1 MASPALKHDDFD
13 DVPAAVPQAL
23 KPTLLV
29 VDDEEG
35 PRQSLRVVFK
45 DEYNVLLA
53 SDGRAAIEL
62 ARKSSVDVAV
72 LDIRMGG
79 MSGIEL
85 LGKLKEVDPCIEV
98 VMMTAFETADTI
110 RQALRLSACDYLNK
124 PFDLNTMRDAV
135 AKAMKRRSLSA
146 EVRNNA
152 EKLNALQAELHQQK
166 MEGEMVRT
174 RGEIYASIIH
184 DINSPLTVI
193 SGLIQLINQRVS
205 DDTEQIVGAELDEI
219 KDRLKRITRQVT
231 ACIEI
236 SRRYLSILRKSES
249 EENRVSVNA
258 VLDDLGELLRAHPN
272 VKQNKL
278 TITRLTNDVE
288 VATHRTDLIQI
299 LLNLTNNA
307 LKCTETP
314 HQVEVEGQ
322 VLDESL
328 RAEAFESGPNQRFV
342 NAERFHNAAPL
353 LALSIKDTGPGIPEE
368 IMSKLFQP
376 YFTTQAKSGGTG
388 LGLCIVHRL
397 VREAKGGVQ
406 VRSTPGKGTVF
417 TVYLPAQPNDS
428 TQSPSRAS

>member
-1 MASPALKHDDFD
+1 MVSVAFNDDD
-13 DVPAAVPQAL
+13 AGKIVPLPHAL

-53 SDGRAAIEL
+53 SDGRAAIEV
-62 ARKSSVDVAV
+62 ARRSPIDVAV

-124 PFDLNTMRDAV
+124 PFDLNSMRDAV
-135 AKAMKRRSLSA
+135 SKAMKRRSLSA
-146 EVRNNA
+146 EVKNNA
-152 EKLNALQAELHQQK
+152 EKLGALKTELEEQK
-166 MEGEMVRT
+166 LEEEMART

-193 SGLIQLINQRVS
+193 SGLIQMINQGVG
-205 DDTEQIVGAELDEI
+205 DDTDALAGAELDQL

-236 SRRYLSILRKSES
+236 SRRYLSFLRNNASENSSVRVNEIL
-249 EENRVSVNA
+249 N
-258 VLDDLGELLRAHPN
+258 DLRELLRAHPHVRN
-272 VKQNKL
+272 NRL
-278 TITRLTNDVE
+278 TITPLAQDVALNTNG
-288 VATHRTDLIQI
+288 TDLIQI

-307 LKCTETP
+307 LKCTSAP
-314 HQVEVEGQ
+314 HAVEIAGEI
-322 VLDESL
+322 LNAPLNLSRFPD
-328 RAEAFESGPNQRFV
+328 GPSQRFI
-342 NAERFHNAAPL
+342 NGAGFNNAAPL
-353 LALSIKDTGPGIPEE
+353 LALSVKDDGTGIPTDV
-368 IMSKLFQP
+368 MPKLFQP
-376 YFTTQAKSGGTG
+376 YFTTQPDSGGTG

-397 VREAKGGVQ
+397 LKGARGGLRVQ
-406 VRSTPGKGTVF
+406 SHAGKGTVF
-417 TVYLPAQPNDS
+417 TVYLPARPEALS
-428 TQSPSRAS
+428 SKPSA

>member
-1 MASPALKHDDFD
+1 MASVAFNDDNAANV
-13 DVPAAVPQAL
+13 VPIPHAL

-53 SDGRAAIEL
+53 SDGRAAIEV
-62 ARKSSVDVAV
+62 ARRSPIDVAV

-110 RQALRLSACDYLNK
+110 RQALRLSACDYINK
-124 PFDLNTMRDAV
+124 PFDLNTMREAV

-146 EVRNNA
+146 EVKNNS
-152 EKLNALQAELHQQK
+152 EKLGALQSELEQQK
-166 MEGEMVRT
+166 LEEEMART

-193 SGLIQLINQRVS
+193 SGLIQMINQRVG
-205 DDTEQIVGAELDEI
+205 DDTDVLAGDELEQM

-236 SRRYLSILRKSES
+236 SRRYLSFLRNNAAESSVVWANEIL
-249 EENRVSVNA
+249 N
-258 VLDDLGELLRAHPN
+258 DLRELLRAHPN
-272 VKQNKL
+272 VRNNKL
-278 TITRLTNDVE
+278 TITPLARDVAVSTNG
-288 VATHRTDLIQI
+288 TDLIQI

-307 LKCTETP
+307 LKCTPTP
-314 HQVEVEGQ
+314 HTVEISGEILNGQ
-322 VLDESL
+322 LDL
-328 RAEAFESGPNQRFV
+328 RRFTNGPTERFV
-342 NAERFHNAAPL
+342 NGEGFKNAAPV
-353 LALSIKDTGPGIPEE
+353 LALSVKDDGPGIPADV
-368 IMSKLFQP
+368 MAKLFQP
-376 YFTTQAKSGGTG
+376 YFTTQRESGGTG

-397 VREAKGGVQ
+397 LKEARGGLHVQ
-406 VRSTPGKGTVF
+406 SRPGKGTVF
-417 TVYLPAQPNDS
+417 TVYLPARPDAS
-428 TQSPSRAS
+428 KPSA

>member
-1 MASPALKHDDFD
+1 MVGVAVNKDSEPVRP
-13 DVPAAVPQAL
+13 VPPAL

-62 ARKSSVDVAV
+62 ARKSPVDVAV

-124 PFDLNTMRDAV
+124 PFDLNSMRDAV
-135 AKAMKRRSLSA
+135 AKAMRRRSLSA

-152 EKLNALQAELHQQK
+152 EKLNALQAELQQEK
-166 MEGEMVRT
+166 IEGEMVRT

-184 DINSPLTVI
+184 DINNPLTII
-193 SGLIQLINQRVS
+193 SGLIQMINQRVS
-205 DDTEQIVGAELDEI
+205 DDTEQLVGEELEET

-236 SRRYLSILRKSES
+236 SRRYLAILRKTGTDGSQ
-249 EENRVSVNA
+249 VPVNE
-258 VLDDLGELLRAHPN
+258 VLADLGELLRPHPCLKGN
-272 VKQNKL
+272 TL
-278 TITRLTNDVE
+278 TITPLPND
-288 VATHRTDLIQI
+288 AAASINRTDLIQI
-299 LLNLTNNA
+299 LLNLTTNA
-307 LKCTETP
+307 LKCTP
-314 HQVEVEGQ
+314 SRHHVEVGAE
-322 VLDESL
+322 VLSEPLPGDALKDE
-328 RAEAFESGPNQRFV
+328 RHQRFL
-342 NAERFHNAAPL
+342 NAQSFHNAAPL
-353 LALSIKDTGPGIPEE
+353 LAVRVKDDGPGIPPE
-368 IMSKLFQP
+368 IMPKLFQP
-376 YFTTQAKSGGTG
+376 YFTTQANSGGTG

-397 VREAKGGVQ
+397 AKEANGGLHVQ
-406 VRSTPGKGTVF
+406 SQPGKGTVF
-417 TVYLPAQPNDS
+417 TVYLPARSEAPVAKP
-428 TQSPSRAS
+428 TA

>member
-1 MASPALKHDDFD
+1 MALPAFKHDDFD

-124 PFDLNTMRDAV
+124 PFDLNQMREAV
-135 AKAMKRRSLSA
+135 ARAMKRRSLSA
-146 EVRNNA
+146 EVKNNA
-152 EKLNALQAELHQQK
+152 EKLNALQADLQQQK
-166 MEGEMVRT
+166 LEQEMART

-184 DINSPLTVI
+184 DINSPWTVM
-193 SGLIQLINQRVS
+193 SGLIQMINQRVG
-205 DDTEQIVGAELDEI
+205 DDTERLAGQELDEL

-236 SRRYLSILRKSES
+236 SRRYLGILRNNAN
-249 EENRVSVNA
+249 ENSGAAVNE
-258 VLDDLGELLRAHPN
+258 VLQDLGELLR
-272 VKQNKL
+272 
-278 TITRLTNDVE
+278 
-288 VATHRTDLIQI
+288 
-299 LLNLTNNA
+299 
-307 LKCTETP
+307 
-314 HQVEVEGQ
+314 
-322 VLDESL
+322 
-328 RAEAFESGPNQRFV
+328 
-342 NAERFHNAAPL
+342 
-353 LALSIKDTGPGIPEE
+353 
-368 IMSKLFQP
+368 
-376 YFTTQAKSGGTG
+376 
-388 LGLCIVHRL
+388 
-397 VREAKGGVQ
+397 
-406 VRSTPGKGTVF
+406 
-417 TVYLPAQPNDS
+417 
-428 TQSPSRAS
+428 